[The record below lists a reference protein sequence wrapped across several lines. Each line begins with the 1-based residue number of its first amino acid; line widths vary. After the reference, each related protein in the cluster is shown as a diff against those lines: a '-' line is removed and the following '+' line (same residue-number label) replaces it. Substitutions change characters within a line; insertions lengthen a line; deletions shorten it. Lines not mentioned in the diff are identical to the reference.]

1 MRPYLCFV
9 KGGLECDRLKEIT
22 MFADKY
28 AKSIDYL
35 LENGR
40 DVIQYRLHKEI
51 LHDLTESEEEKL
63 LEKVRQTPDYQLL
76 LTHVKPNGYIGTGM
90 HSWEKFK
97 TSHLDDGEAAAR
109 LMHNYAIPKETPII
123 KDFVRSLRDDKVL
136 EEEFS
141 YYAPE
146 KVRFDTRSLGINS
159 GSTLDVIICTCQ
171 ALLGYGDDR
180 EMKHFVDASYN
191 AFESLLNY
199 ENPDEITTYNPN
211 LKRKYNFPAIDPDT
225 YFPCQYHLETLA
237 NTQSWRTKEKINR
250 LAEAIDHHDRITKN
264 WGGFAVK
271 LNGKQIG
278 PLWAYMTP
286 FLPLYFPQNAPNQ
299 RRTLTALA
307 KVCGDKTKVVRESVE
322 TLKEMLSDDGVLRT
336 TFESSYQKSRFK
348 DNLRSAHPY
357 AEIGL
362 EPDHKKD
369 TAVWCELTF
378 WAVEFL
384 NIIENNNR

>member
-1 MRPYLCFV
+1 MNTFV
-9 KGGLECDRLKEIT
+9 E
-22 MFADKY
+22 KY
-28 AKSIDYL
+28 EKSINYL

-51 LHDLTESEEEKL
+51 LRDLSEAEEAKL
-63 LEKVRQTPDYQLL
+63 LEKVKQTSNYLLL

-97 TSHLDDGEAAAR
+97 SSHLDDGEAAAR
-109 LMHNYAIPKETPII
+109 LLHNYAIPKDTPIV
-123 KDFVRSLRDDKVL
+123 KNFVKALRDDNVL

-141 YYAPE
+141 YYNPE
-146 KVRFDTRSLGINS
+146 KVRFATRSLGINS
-159 GSTLDVIICTCQ
+159 GSTLDVTISACQ
-171 ALLGYGDDR
+171 ELLGYGDDP

-191 AFESLLNY
+191 AFVSLLDYDDPN
-199 ENPDEITTYNPN
+199 DITTYNPA
-211 LKRKYNFPAIDPDT
+211 LKRKYNYPTITPDT

-237 NTQSWRTKEKINR
+237 NTQNWRTKEKIDR
-250 LAEAIDHHDRITKN
+250 LAQAIDHHDRITKD

-271 LNGKQIG
+271 INGKQVG
-278 PLWAYMTP
+278 PGWAYMNP
-286 FLPLYFPQNAPNQ
+286 FFPLSFPQKSPNQ
-299 RRTLTALA
+299 RKTLTALA
-307 KVCGDKTKVVRESVE
+307 KVCGDKTKVVKESVSI
-322 TLKEMLSDDGVLRT
+322 LKEMLSDDGVLRT

-348 DNLRSAHPY
+348 TNFQCAHPY

-369 TAVWCELTF
+369 TAMWCDLTF

-384 NIIENNNR
+384 HIIENYEWC